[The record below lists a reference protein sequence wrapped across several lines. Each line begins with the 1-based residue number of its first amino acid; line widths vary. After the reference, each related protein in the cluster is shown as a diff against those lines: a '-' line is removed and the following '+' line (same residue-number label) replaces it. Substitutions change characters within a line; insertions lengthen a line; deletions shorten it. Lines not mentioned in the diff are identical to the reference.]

1 MPLFS
6 SKPKVELGEFCR
18 DYYDKYILN
27 PVGTNADFGTE
38 RLKIVRDALAE
49 ADASFS
55 RVTPKKL
62 KVSAT
67 PLRFEILALTWY
79 DKFGDRSAVQQ
90 SVFTKGY
97 LTEIG
102 REDIWRDMEPYNQA
116 LARAATGG
124 KSPGSASGRFS
135 IGFIVNMRVELFKE
149 YHEAGYDDECVAR
162 ALNRLMVGDPRKSVR
177 ILVYLMFALCNGL
190 GFKPDFTPSDELG
203 SRLNELILG
212 FCLHARQSLD
222 MVRVRS

>member
-6 SKPKVELGEFCR
+6 SKPKVELDEFCR
-18 DYYDKYILN
+18 GYYDKYILN
-27 PVGTNADFGTE
+27 PVGTSDDFGTE
-38 RLKIVRDALAE
+38 RLKIARDSLVR

-55 RVTPKKL
+55 RITLQKL

-67 PLRFEILALTWY
+67 PLGFETLALTWY
-79 DKFGDRSAVQQ
+79 DKFGDRSAVEQ

-97 LTEIG
+97 LAEIG

-124 KSPGSASGRFS
+124 KNPGSASGRVS
-135 IGFIVNMRVELFKE
+135 IGFIVNMRVELFKK

-162 ALNRLMVGDPRKSVR
+162 ALNRLMVGDPRKNVR
-177 ILVYLMFALCNGL
+177 ILVYLMFALLNVL

-203 SRLNELILG
+203 SRLNAFILG

-222 MVRVRS
+222 RVRIRS